1 MPSAFLAIG
10 SNTGDRLKN
19 ILHAIDSIK
28 NAGIKILSYSSLYET
43 RPYGYKTQ
51 SDFLNIVIRT
61 ETYILP
67 HKLLKTIKEIELK
80 MGRVP
85 SFRWGPRLIDIDILL
100 YEKEIITSED
110 LTIPHKELTKRDFF
124 LLPLIEIAGD
134 ICEPISKKP
143 LKRFLSATEPHI
155 LKKIEFTLP

>member
-10 SNTGDRLKN
+10 SNTGDRLEN

-28 NAGIKILSYSSLYET
+28 NAGIKIVSYSSLYET
-43 RPYGYKTQ
+43 TPYGYKTQ
-51 SDFLNIVIRT
+51 SNFLNIVIRT
-61 ETYILP
+61 ETDILP
-67 HKLLKTIKEIELK
+67 HKLLRTIKEIEIN
-80 MGRVP
+80 MGRVS

-100 YEKEIITSED
+100 YENEIITSED

-124 LLPLIEIAGD
+124 LTPLIEIAGD

-143 LKRFLSATEPHI
+143 LTQFLSTTEPHI
-155 LKKIEFTLP
+155 LKKFEFTLS